1 MTSWTDR
8 ARAATAQMGH
18 CSTAKTD
25 ETGVSMILAVS
36 AVRSMGITD
45 SKNKFSS
52 VLAVPPPVEIEKPEF
67 ASTLTED
74 PDRWCWP
81 HSIAMSGS
89 EIEKFT
95 ARLERFDYFG
105 IDGGVAEKLAD
116 RLVMRDRE
124 DDDRSLCLE
133 CAHLR
138 LLFSCV
144 NSLNAGISTQHSDSK
159 LPSDFVIQLQRCP
172 GFKPRIG

>member
-8 ARAATAQMGH
+8 ARAATAQMGQ

-25 ETGVSMILAVS
+25 EIGVSMVLAVS

-45 SKNKFSS
+45 SKDRVSS
-52 VLAVPPPVEIEKPEF
+52 VLAVPSPVELEKPDL
-67 ASTLTED
+67 ASTLTEE

-81 HSIAMSGS
+81 HSIAMSGP

-95 ARLERFDYFG
+95 ARLERFNYFG
-105 IDGGVAEKLAD
+105 INGGVAGKLAH
-116 RLVMRDRE
+116 RLVVRDRE

-133 CAHLR
+133 CVHLR
-138 LLFSCV
+138 LVLSCI
-144 NSLNAGISTQHSDSK
+144 NSRNAGISIQHSDSK
-159 LPSDFVIQLQRCP
+159 LPSDFVIQLQRCL
-172 GFKPRIG
+172 GFKPTSG

>member
-8 ARAATAQMGH
+8 ARAATGQMRQR
-18 CSTAKTD
+18 STAKTD
-25 ETGVSMILAVS
+25 ETGVSMVLAVS
-36 AVRSMGITD
+36 AVRSISTTD
-45 SKNKFSS
+45 SKNKVSS
-52 VLAVPPPVEIEKPEF
+52 VLAVLSPVTLENPDL
-67 ASTLTED
+67 ASTLIEG